1 MSTITSQTS
10 TESTRPPVIAI
21 MGHID
26 HGKSTLLDYIRKTNI
41 VDKEAGGITQR
52 ISAYEV
58 IHTDGEG
65 AERRITFLD
74 TPGHEAFQAMRERGA
89 SIADIAVLIV
99 SAEDGV
105 KPQTLEALRAIQEA
119 KLPFVVAINKIDKP
133 AADVPRTKQT
143 LAENEVFVEGY
154 GGNVPVVEI
163 SAKVGTGVD
172 TLLDTLLLVADLEH
186 FTMNPEAPGEGFVLE
201 SNMDAKRGA
210 TATLV
215 LKNGSLHKG
224 GFVVAGEAVAPLRI
238 VENFLGKPIN
248 EALPSAPVR
257 VAGWNRLPRVG
268 EKFSLLKDK
277 KGAESLAQE
286 FAQTQTSVAPTTP
299 REASSA
305 IAVIPLIIKADA
317 EGSAEAVVHELTKE
331 EQETVKI
338 KLIASGAGSITENDV
353 KLLSGITGGVIVGFN
368 AMPDTRAQE
377 LAERQGITIA
387 TFDII
392 YKLREWFAGIVAKR
406 RPRVMTEEVRGTVK
420 VLKTFSRTKD
430 RQIIGGRVEEGKVVV
445 GDRVKIMR
453 RETEIEEGKVIEVQM
468 QKSKVREAEEG
479 NECGLLIEAKLDIAP
494 GDRIRSCALVER

>member
-1 MSTITSQTS
+1 MNTTKENSTS
-10 TESTRPPVIAI
+10 RPPIIAI

-41 VDKEAGGITQR
+41 VEKEAGGITQR

-58 IHTDGEG
+58 VHTDSEG
-65 AERRITFLD
+65 IERRITFLD

-133 AADVPRTKQT
+133 AADIPRTKQS
-143 LAENEVFVEGY
+143 LAEHEVFVEGY
-154 GGNVPVVEI
+154 GGSIPVVEI
-163 SAKVGTGVD
+163 SAKAGTGVD
-172 TLLDTLLLVADLEH
+172 ALLDTLLLVSDLEH
-186 FTMNPEAPGEGFVLE
+186 FTMDSKISAEGFVLE
-201 SNMDAKRGA
+201 SNMDPKRGA

-215 LKNGSLHKG
+215 LKNGTLSKG
-224 GFVVAGEAVAPLRI
+224 GFVVAGDALAPLRI
-238 VENFLGKPIN
+238 VENFLGKAIQ

-257 VAGWNRLPRVG
+257 VAGWNHVPKVG
-268 EKFSLLKDK
+268 EKFTVIENK
-277 KGAESLAQE
+277 KQAEEKA
-286 FAQTQTSVAPTTP
+286 
-299 REASSA
+299 REATSSA
-305 IAVIPLIIKADA
+305 GQSEHKETHNNNSGTAIIPLIIKADT
-317 EGSAEAVVHELTKE
+317 EGGAEAVMHELRKE

-338 KLIASGAGSITENDV
+338 KLISSGAGSITENDV
-353 KLLSGITGGVIVGFN
+353 KLLSGIQGGVIVGFN
-368 AMPDTRAQE
+368 VAPDARAQE
-377 LAERQGITIA
+377 LSERQGVTIA

-392 YKLREWFAGIVAKR
+392 YKLREWFAALASER
-406 RPRVMTEEVRGTVK
+406 RPRVTTEEVRGVVR

-453 RETEIEEGKVIEVQM
+453 REAEIEEGKIVEVQM
-468 QKSKVREAEEG
+468 QKSKVREAAEG
-479 NECGLLIEAKLDIAP
+479 SECGLLVEAKLDIAP
-494 GDRIRSCALVER
+494 GDRLRSIALVEK